1 MPAYADKGGD
11 GEKGDRAMVKIAVIG
26 AGSLVFTRKLVSDL
40 MQQEPT
46 ANAEIRLMDIDAE
59 RLKEVGEVVDVIVQK
74 SGTGARV
81 SLTNDCREAVRG
93 AGYVVNTMA
102 VGGRRAVDLDFDI
115 PERYGIRQ
123 TIADTHGIGGI
134 SRSARTIPQVLA
146 LARVIEEEAPDAW
159 LLNETNPM
167 ATVVMSIART
177 TNLRHVGLCHDAENT
192 ARELADYLDLP
203 GPGPLAWTAGGINH
217 MTWFL
222 TLASGGRDLYP
233 QLRRR
238 ADDPAVRQR
247 DAVRF
252 ELFDR
257 FGYFVSES
265 SVHSAEYYPWF
276 LRPGGNAEALG
287 ISGREYLAVL
297 DRNAERFAENRRSL
311 LDPDVTGPVLAPQS
325 VEYAPRI
332 VAALESNIPFT
343 FMGNVVNDGQL
354 IENLPENCCV
364 EVPCTVRGGTIVPG
378 RVGSL
383 PEACA
388 ALNRMTINVQLLTVE
403 GILTGRRDLL
413 HQAAYLD
420 PLLSAQLG
428 LDEIRQLVDELL
440 DAHELV
446 PAPA

>member
-1 MPAYADKGGD
+1 MA
-11 GEKGDRAMVKIAVIG
+11 KIAVIG

-40 MQQEPT
+40 LQQEPT
-46 ANAEIRLMDIDAE
+46 ADAEIRLMDIDTE
-59 RLKEVGEVVDVIVQK
+59 RLKEVGEVVDAIVSK
-74 SGTGARV
+74 SGSGARV
-81 SLTNDCREAVRG
+81 SLTNDCAEAVRG
-93 AGYVVNTMA
+93 AGYVMNTIA

-134 SRSARTIPQVLA
+134 SRSARTIPHVLA
-146 LARVIEEEAPDAW
+146 LARVIEDEAPDAW

-167 ATVVMSIART
+167 ATVVMSLARA
-177 TNLRHVGLCHDAENT
+177 TNVRHVGLCHDAENT
-192 ARELADYLDLP
+192 ARELSEYLGLP
-203 GPGPLAWTAGGINH
+203 GPEELAWTAGGINH

-222 TLASGGRDLYP
+222 TLASGGRDMYP
-233 QLRRR
+233 LLRQR

-252 ELFDR
+252 ELMDH

-276 LRPGGNAEALG
+276 LHPGGNAEALG
-287 ISGREYLAVL
+287 IHGREYLGIL
-297 DRNAERFAENRRSL
+297 DRNQERFAENRKS
-311 LDPDVTGPVLAPQS
+311 VLAEPVGAETVRAETVRDGGAQAAAPPAQS

-332 VAALESNIPFT
+332 VAALESNLPFT
-343 FMGNVVNDGQL
+343 FMGNVVNTGHL
-354 IENLPENCCV
+354 IDNLPENCCV

-378 RVGSL
+378 RVGHL

-388 ALNRMTINVQLLTVE
+388 ALNRMAINVQLLAVE
-403 GILTGRRDLL
+403 GILSGRRDLL
-413 HQAAYLD
+413 HQAAFVD

-428 LDEIRQLVDELL
+428 LDEIRRLVDELL
-440 DAHELV
+440 DAHEPAAV
-446 PAPA
+446 PA

>member
-1 MPAYADKGGD
+1 
-11 GEKGDRAMVKIAVIG
+11 MVKIAVIG

-40 MQQEPT
+40 LQQEPT
-46 ANAEIRLMDIDAE
+46 ADAEIRLMDIDTE
-59 RLKEVGEVVDVIVQK
+59 RLKEVGEVVEAIVGQ
-74 SGTGARV
+74 SRGSAHVR
-81 SLTNDCREAVRG
+81 LTNDCAEAVRG
-93 AGYVVNTMA
+93 AGYVMNTIA
-102 VGGRRAVDLDFDI
+102 VGGRHAVQLDFDI

-146 LARVIEEEAPDAW
+146 LAKVIEDEAPGAW

-167 ATVVMSIART
+167 AMVVMSLARA
-177 TNLRHVGLCHDAENT
+177 TNVRHVGLCHDAENT
-192 ARELADYLDLP
+192 ARELAGYLDLP
-203 GPGPLAWTAGGINH
+203 GPAGLAWTAAGINH

-233 QLRRR
+233 RLRQR
-238 ADDPAVRQR
+238 AEDPAVRQL

-252 ELFDR
+252 ELMDR

-276 LRPGGNAEALG
+276 LHEGGNAEALG
-287 ISGREYLAVL
+287 IRGREYLAIL
-297 DRNAERFAENRRSL
+297 DRQAERFAENRRSVREAST
-311 LDPDVTGPVLAPQS
+311 PSSSSTPQS

-332 VAALESNIPFT
+332 VAALESNVPFT
-343 FMGNVVNDGQL
+343 FMGNVVNTGHL
-354 IENLPENCCV
+354 IGNLPENCCV

-378 RVGSL
+378 RAGPL

-388 ALNRMTINVQLLTVE
+388 ALNRMAVNVQLLTVE

-413 HQAAYLD
+413 YQAAYVD
-420 PLLSAQLG
+420 PLLSSQLS
-428 LDEIRQLVDELL
+428 LDRIRQLVDELL
-440 DAHELV
+440 DAHELAAV
-446 PAPA
+446 PA